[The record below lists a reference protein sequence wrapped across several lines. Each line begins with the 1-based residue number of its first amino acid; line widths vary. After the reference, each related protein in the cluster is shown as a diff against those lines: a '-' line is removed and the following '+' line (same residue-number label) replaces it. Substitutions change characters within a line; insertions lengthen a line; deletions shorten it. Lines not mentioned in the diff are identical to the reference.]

1 MNKLV
6 GGVLGAVLLC
16 MTGAAVA
23 GTFTLPEKA
32 PVLSITFPDTWK
44 TEIDEEGALTG
55 KTDDEEIEINL
66 WALDAKGVEKD
77 PKAAL
82 QAAAAEI
89 NAYIAEWVT
98 DFKPDA
104 PTESEHNGI
113 QSVDIMGFAKDK
125 EEGKDVLV
133 SVSFFTPDN
142 KTLFAM
148 MFWGYEEGLKKYLT
162 DIQTVADSIKKP

>member
-6 GGVLGAVLLC
+6 GGVLGAVLFCLA
-16 MTGAAVA
+16 GVAVA
-23 GTFTLPEKA
+23 GTFTLPAKD

-44 TEIDEEGALTG
+44 TEIDADGALTG

-66 WALDAKGVEKD
+66 WALDAKEVEKD

-82 QAAAAEI
+82 KAAAAEI
-89 NAYIAEWVT
+89 NGYIEQWVT
-98 DFKPDA
+98 EFKPEA

-142 KTLFAM
+142 KTIFAM
-148 MFWGYEEGLKKYLT
+148 MFWGYEEGLKKYLP
-162 DIQTVADSIKKP
+162 DIATVADSIKKP